1 MTELKRLIPYLR
13 PQLKVILLG
22 LFLAIPLAALRM
34 GPAPMVERIIND
46 LFNNKDQSK
55 LVLYPLLFIGLYI
68 LNFFIR
74 FIHYYCNRTL
84 IARVNQSL
92 KQDLYDHLL
101 SLSTNHFTEQS
112 TGAILSR
119 VGSDT
124 KIIND
129 GLYHINMLI
138 REPVQII
145 LCLGY
150 AFYLNW
156 KLALITCTMAPPL
169 ALIFSQTS
177 RRVKRYALQQ
187 NQENAN
193 LFSTLQESLSGI
205 RVIKLFQ
212 LEKLLSQRFKNQI
225 SLFTQHYLH
234 SAVIEEL
241 SPPSVELISAF
252 AIAFLL
258 YFGGHE
264 IIQGHMTTGE
274 LLAFFIAFALITNPI
289 RTLNDTTIKL
299 SAASAACVRVFEIFN
314 WKSTIVEKSNPLS
327 KSSFDQA
334 LVLNQVSFSYDPQR
348 MILNQVSLTLKK
360 GKTLALVG
368 ASGSG
373 KSTLVQLLPRLYD
386 VTSGSITID
395 GTDLRDLKISDL
407 RQLIS
412 VVNQDVFLFN
422 DSIYENIRWGRP
434 DATENE
440 VIAAA
445 KLAHAYDFIQTLPEG
460 MQTIIGDRGQKLS
473 GGERQRVSIARAFLR
488 SSPILILDEATSSLD
503 SASERAVQSAL
514 EKLMQDRTTLV
525 IAHLPPQ
532 GGRA

>member
-1 MTELKRLIPYLR
+1 
-13 PQLKVILLG
+13 
-22 LFLAIPLAALRM
+22 
-34 GPAPMVERIIND
+34 
-46 LFNNKDQSK
+46 
-55 LVLYPLLFIGLYI
+55 
-68 LNFFIR
+68 
-74 FIHYYCNRTL
+74 
-84 IARVNQSL
+84 VNQSL

-525 IAHLPPQ
+525 IAHRLSTIQRADEIHVMDQ
-532 GGRA
+532 GQIVETGTHEQLLAKKGAYYHYQQLSQTQL